1 MTREQ
6 LNIFWSHRLIKTWV
20 VNLLDRRGGKR
31 ETLIVR
37 SKTMEGAIR
46 TAKANS
52 FVVGAKAHG
61 AQARYAH
68 PVTDLKCTPSTGEFA
83 RPRIG
88 ELSESGIKHYY
99 PHLTNLEVK

>member
-1 MTREQ
+1 MNREQ
-6 LNIFWSHRLIKTWV
+6 LNEFWGYRLVKTWV
-20 VNLLDRRGGKR
+20 VTLSDRAGKKR

-37 SKTMEGAIR
+37 SQTLEGAVR
-46 TAKANS
+46 VAKAN
-52 FVVGAKAHG
+52 GYLLGKKAHSFF
-61 AQARYAH
+61 ARYAH
-68 PVTDLKCTPSTGEFA
+68 PIGDLKCTPSTGEFA